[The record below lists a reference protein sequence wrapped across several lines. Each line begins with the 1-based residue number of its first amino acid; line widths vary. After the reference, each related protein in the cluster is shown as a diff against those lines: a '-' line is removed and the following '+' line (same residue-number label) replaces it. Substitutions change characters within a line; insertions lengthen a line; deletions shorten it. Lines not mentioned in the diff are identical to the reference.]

1 MNNSIF
7 TFNFTFA
14 FASDDGIS
22 LTSKHFGDSDKF
34 FIYNVSENGQKV
46 EFIKEIVNEFKAVDE
61 SSSHGAKEKRQSIIS
76 FLGKDINFIVASQ
89 HSPNFKKINM
99 NTKVS
104 PIVSKIVDIDLLL
117 DYLKNNF
124 SGFVENQKDKLA
136 KKETEVILISIS
148 N

>member
-34 FIYNVSENGQKV
+34 FIYNISENGRKV
-46 EFIKEIVNEFKAVDE
+46 EFIKEIANEFKAVDE
-61 SSSHGAKEKRQSIIS
+61 SLSHGAKEKRQSIIS
-76 FLGKDINFIVASQ
+76 FLGKDVNFIVASQ
-89 HSPNFKKINM
+89 QSPNFKKINK

-104 PIVSKIVDIDLLL
+104 PIVSKILNIDSLL

-124 SGFVENQKDKLA
+124 SKLVENQKDKL
-136 KKETEVILISIS
+136 ENRDTEVMVVEG
-148 N
+148 